1 MANPMEM
8 FFKLGD
14 FATKGDPK
22 RKLDFDYGLMW
33 IIMVA
38 FVFMC
43 GSNLLN
49 FIKFQSW
56 TSVSW
61 ILIGAAMIWFQYWNL
76 KQFYH
81 MREMIKKQSTNSQP
95 KKEMKIESVEDM
107 MKEFK
112 EEKKEKD
119 IITEKK

>member
-1 MANPMEM
+1 MEM
-8 FFKLGD
+8 FFAMGD
-14 FATKGDPK
+14 KVTKGNPK
-22 RKLDFDYGLMW
+22 RKMDFDYYLMI

-81 MREMIKKQSTNSQP
+81 MREMMKKQVDNPQP
-95 KKEMKIESVEDM
+95 KQEMKIESVEDM

-112 EEKKEKD
+112 DK
-119 IITEKK
+119 